1 MTKNDEVLIKRW
13 MNNKYPLKWTLD
25 NIYYYHY
32 GNLFGDHTPEYS
44 RIIRS
49 VVFLAEQIRKEL

>member
-1 MTKNDEVLIKRW
+1 MTKYEKALLEDY
-13 MNNKYPLKWTLD
+13 MNKYSRWWSLE

-49 VVFLAEQIRKEL
+49 IFFVAEKTIKES